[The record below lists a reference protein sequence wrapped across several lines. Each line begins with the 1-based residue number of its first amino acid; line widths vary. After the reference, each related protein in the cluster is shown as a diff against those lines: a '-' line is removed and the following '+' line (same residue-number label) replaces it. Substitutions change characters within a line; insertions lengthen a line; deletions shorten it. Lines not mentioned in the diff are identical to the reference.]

1 MSAGSTVGTGW
12 CFGVD
17 GADDL
22 GNALGNFLGSLGA
35 RPRLLGL
42 GEPMHGEEEF
52 PRLRN
57 EVFRHLVEREG
68 YRSIAIESDCLA
80 ALTVDAYVAGGEG
93 SLDAVMENGFS
104 HGFGELEANREVVV
118 WMREHNRN
126 RAPEDRLRFYGF
138 DAPTEITGAASPR
151 EALTAL
157 HGYLAA
163 HLEADLLPC
172 NSETI
177 EGLIGDDRPW
187 TDPAAAMNPSKSIGA
202 TREAKELRL
211 IADDLLCLL
220 TSQSP
225 RLIDATSCDDW
236 WRACLYGRTTAG
248 LLRYHAKMADGSG
261 SRAAQISRLMSQ
273 RDLMM
278 SENLRAI
285 ASQEAQRGPT
295 LVFAHNGHLQKGL
308 STWQLP
314 AEWGGV
320 EGETTVSWWSAGAL
334 AAAQM
339 GSQYAFLA
347 SALGTAAD
355 QGLGVPSSDT
365 LEGALYAVAEDRCIF
380 NSRSLAKT
388 LCTVGSKLTLRTD
401 TSTNHGYS
409 ALDPDRLVGTDGV
422 IFIKDIPSGSRR
434 TRTGDANDPNPQEE
448 G

>member
-12 CFGVD
+12 CFGAD

-22 GNALGNFLGSLGA
+22 GNALGNFLGSLGE

-104 HGFGELEANREVVV
+104 HGFGELEANQEVVV
-118 WMREHNRN
+118 WMKEHNRN

-177 EGLIGDDRPW
+177 EGLIGDDGRW
-187 TDPAAAMNPSKSIGA
+187 TDPAVAMDPSRSVGVS
-202 TREAKELRL
+202 REAGELRL
-211 IADDLLCLL
+211 LADDLCALL
-220 TSQSP
+220 VSESL
-225 RLIDATSCDDW
+225 RLVVAASEEDW
-236 WRACLYGRTTAG
+236 WRACLHGRTAVG
-248 LLRYHAKMADGSG
+248 LLRYHAAMADGSG
-261 SRAAQISRLMSQ
+261 SRATKMSRLLSR
-273 RDLMM
+273 RDAVMY
-278 SENLRAI
+278 ENLRAI
-285 ASQEAQRGPT
+285 AAREARRGPT
-295 LVFAHNGHLQKGL
+295 LIFANNSHLQKDRRSEFQL
-308 STWQLP
+308 S
-314 AEWGGV
+314 AEWGG
-320 EGETTVSWWSAGAL
+320 GTVSWWGAGAIT
-334 AAAQM
+334 AAQM
-339 GSQYAFLA
+339 GEGYAFLA
-347 SALGTAAD
+347 SALGSAPD
-355 QGLGVPSSDT
+355 QGLGAPDPDT
-365 LEGALYAVAEDRCIF
+365 LEGVLYAATKGRCIF
-380 NSRSLAKT
+380 DSKCLAETVRDRSPNLIP
-388 LCTVGSKLTLRTD
+388 RTD
-401 TSTNHGYS
+401 ASTNYFP
-409 ALDPDRLVGTDGV
+409 LDPDRLDGTDGV

-434 TRTGDANDPNPQEE
+434 TRTGDANPQEE